1 MDTEDAGRQQ
11 LNRPLILASVMLG
24 MFLAAIEATIV
35 ATAIPSIVADLGGFS
50 SYSWVFSAFL
60 LTNASTVLIFGKL
73 SDIYGR
79 KSIFVIGTTIFLV
92 GSTLSGFSTSMAML
106 IISRFVQGVGAGA
119 LMPMATTI
127 VGDIYDKEE
136 RAKIQGYLS
145 SVWGI
150 SAVTGP
156 LLGGFFVDMLSW
168 RFVFWMNIP
177 LGILAMAGILI
188 FLRENVDRSKQ
199 SIDYVGSIL
208 IVISVCSLMFIL
220 VEGGV
225 NIAWDSALMFIL
237 ASTTSI
243 GFGLFLYQEKHA
255 VQPMMPFFLWRYPII
270 RMANLATLTTGMII
284 IGVSSYLP
292 AFVQG
297 VMGYSATIA
306 GFTLTAMSI
315 GWPLFST
322 LAGRLLLKIG
332 YRNTSLIG
340 GLFLLIGAI
349 FFFLLS
355 PEKGPLWAG
364 TGSFFIG
371 AGMGMTSTSFI
382 VNIQNVVNWD
392 MRGIATASN
401 MFMRSLGSALGA
413 ALLGGMLNNRI
424 QSYLNHHGMTDEADI
439 DTVNQL
445 LDPNIAV
452 SLPEKIKS
460 VLQDSLTSGLHT
472 VYIGILILSVV
483 SFLIIIMMPKRE
495 L

>member
-225 NIAWDSALMFIL
+225 NIAWDSTLMFIL
-237 ASTTSI
+237 AVTTSI

-255 VQPMMPFFLWRYPII
+255 VQPMMPFFLWRYPVI

-306 GFTLTAMSI
+306 G
-315 GWPLFST
+315 
-322 LAGRLLLKIG
+322 
-332 YRNTSLIG
+332 
-340 GLFLLIGAI
+340 
-349 FFFLLS
+349 
-355 PEKGPLWAG
+355 
-364 TGSFFIG
+364 
-371 AGMGMTSTSFI
+371 
-382 VNIQNVVNWD
+382 
-392 MRGIATASN
+392 
-401 MFMRSLGSALGA
+401 
-413 ALLGGMLNNRI
+413 
-424 QSYLNHHGMTDEADI
+424 
-439 DTVNQL
+439 
-445 LDPNIAV
+445 
-452 SLPEKIKS
+452 
-460 VLQDSLTSGLHT
+460 
-472 VYIGILILSVV
+472 
-483 SFLIIIMMPKRE
+483 
-495 L
+495 